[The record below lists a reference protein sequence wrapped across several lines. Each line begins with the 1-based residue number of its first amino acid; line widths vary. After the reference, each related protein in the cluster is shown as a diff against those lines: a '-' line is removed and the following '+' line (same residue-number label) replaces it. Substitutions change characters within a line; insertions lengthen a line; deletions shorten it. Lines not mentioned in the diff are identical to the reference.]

1 MRALPSILALA
12 VVGLL
17 SAACSDSSGPGDG
30 GGGGGGGGG
39 GTPIVSQLTCE
50 DPETGDYIQCSL
62 ILASASSFEI
72 TLLASSCVAR
82 GTTLRITEP
91 LTNTLTP
98 DGCYIQTGQ
107 TWRYPVTWPA
117 GTEIRMEV
125 QSAPLELP
133 TALRVSGAYPEW
145 TLNFED
151 GGDTDVDDLVLRV
164 RAIE

>member
-1 MRALPSILALA
+1 MRALPSIVVLA
-12 VVGLL
+12 VLGLF
-17 SAACSDSSGPGDG
+17 SAACSDSSGPDD

-50 DPETGDYIQCSL
+50 DPETGQYIQCSL
-62 ILASASSFEI
+62 VLEDASSFEI
-72 TLLASSCVAR
+72 TLLGSSCVAH
-82 GTTLRITEP
+82 GNAVRITEP
-91 LTNTLTP
+91 LTNVLTN
-98 DGCYIQTGQ
+98 DGCYIAAGQ

-125 QSAPLELP
+125 QSAPLALP

-151 GGDTDVDDLVLRV
+151 GGDTDYNDLVLRV